1 MVCLGSTFLQDAA
14 DLGNT
19 QRNSKQQQ
27 QRQQQRRWR
36 RRRRRVMSFRLN
48 LCGSIKGQLFIGW
61 LSLKASL
68 VIDGAGL

>member
-36 RRRRRVMSFRLN
+36 RRRRRVMSFRLKW
-48 LCGSIKGQLFIGW
+48 LYQGPAFYRVALVKGFPG
-61 LSLKASL
+61 
-68 VIDGAGL
+68 D